1 MHKQLSRILIG
12 MLTLGI
18 SWSVAASSLTDEQQL
33 YLDARSKLKKQHLSQ
48 YQVMRN
54 KLDDYPLAIYLDF
67 HNNINDILKL
77 PADKAL
83 AALKPFAGSPLY
95 NTGRYRYL
103 KRSGS
108 QKRWQDFLSVSPN
121 QPNNV
126 VLQCYYYRA
135 QLQKGDSKLAYE
147 GAEKLWLHGR
157 SRPKECDPLFRQWQ
171 KAGLRTQELIWSRM
185 LLSFEQGQYGLL
197 SYLSRQLTTNKDD
210 AKRLLAVYKDPR
222 SLRHKSKF
230 SGSAKIN
237 ATIVDLGLRKLAKK
251 DLKQAVKLFSAY
263 QKADRFSDYQGRKLN
278 RYLVRR
284 TLIYQ
289 VIELQSY
296 ADTILPLL
304 DSDDLVEMR
313 LRWALRDNDK
323 HSFAQFLPQLSQQ
336 KQNTARWK
344 YWRAQ
349 VLARENSQQS
359 QQQSQRLFDELRL
372 ERNFYGYL
380 AAEKL
385 NKPFQLQD
393 HASESKPEL
402 KAKLFEDKG
411 LARVRELLAI
421 DKQSDARAEWVMLLK
436 RHDKAM
442 QTEYGVYAVSQNW
455 HSLGVQ
461 ASIQAKLW
469 NDMQM
474 RFPYAAQAAFTQASK
489 KYAVNIDE
497 IRAISRRESAYYP
510 NATSGVGARG
520 YMQLMP
526 ATAKQTAKKAKLPY
540 RGIKSLY
547 DEKLNIALGSAY
559 YGSLLKQFDQN
570 RVLATASYN
579 AGPHRINSW
588 LKRSDGKL
596 DAISFI
602 ESIPYRETREYVQ
615 AVFSYKV
622 IYQVRQGKQ
631 AELLSAK
638 ELNFNY

>member
-1 MHKQLSRILIG
+1 MHKQLSRIL
-12 MLTLGI
+12 MAVVTFAA
-18 SWSVAASSLTDEQQL
+18 SWSVAASSLTEDQQL

-48 YQVMRN
+48 YQVMRD

-67 HNNINDILKL
+67 HNNINNILKL
-77 PADKAL
+77 PADR
-83 AALKPFAGSPLY
+83 ALKELQAFKGSPLY

-108 QKRWQDFLSVSPN
+108 QKRWQDFLTISPN

-126 VLQCYYYRA
+126 ALQCYYYRA
-135 QLQKGDSKLAYE
+135 QLQKGDSQLAYD
-147 GAEKLWLHGR
+147 GAKTLSLHGR
-157 SRPKECDPLFRQWQ
+157 SRPKECDPLFREWQ
-171 KAGLRTQELIWSRM
+171 KAGHRTQELIWSRM

-197 SYLSRQLTTNKDD
+197 SYLSRQLTSNKND

-251 DLKQAVKLFSAY
+251 DLKQAVKLFAAY
-263 QKADRFSDYQGRKLN
+263 QKADRFTDYQGRKLS

-313 LRWALRDNDK
+313 LRWALRDNDQA
-323 HSFAQFLPQLSQQ
+323 SFAKYLPLLSEQ

-344 YWRAQ
+344 YWRAK
-349 VLARENSQQS
+349 VLARENSKKS
-359 QQQSQRLFDELRL
+359 QQQSQALFDELRL

-380 AAEKL
+380 AAAKL

-393 HASESKPEL
+393 QTSKSNPSL
-402 KAKLFEDKG
+402 KDSIFADKG

-442 QTEYGVYAVSQNW
+442 QTEYGIYAVEQKW

-474 RFPYAAQAAFTQASK
+474 RFPYAAQDAFTQASK
-489 KYAVNIDE
+489 KYRVDIDE

-559 YGSLLKQFDQN
+559 YSGLLKQFDQN
-570 RVLATASYN
+570 KVLATASYN
-579 AGPHRINSW
+579 AGPHRIKSW

-631 AELLSAK
+631 AELLSAE
-638 ELNFNY
+638 ELNFSY

>member
-12 MLTLGI
+12 MLTLSI

-67 HNNINDILKL
+67 HNDINDILKL
-77 PADKAL
+77 PGDKAL
-83 AALKPFAGSPLY
+83 AALKPFVGSPLY

-323 HSFAQFLPQLSQQ
+323 HSFAKFLPQLSQQ

-436 RHDKAM
+436 RHDKTM

>member
-12 MLTLGI
+12 F
-18 SWSVAASSLTDEQQL
+18 VAVVSSLSATAAQLTEQQQL
-33 YLDARSKLKKQHLSQ
+33 YLDARSKLNKQQINQ
-48 YQVMRN
+48 YQAMRN

-67 HNNINDILKL
+67 HDQINTILKL
-77 PADKAL
+77 PADR
-83 AALKPFAGSPLY
+83 ALKELNQFKGSPLY

-108 QKRWQDFLSVSPN
+108 QKRWKDFLVISPN

-126 VLQCYYYRA
+126 ALQCYFYRA
-135 QLQKGDSKLAYE
+135 QLQQGNKKLAFE
-147 GAEKLWLHGR
+147 GTEKLWLYGR

-197 SYLSRQLTTNKDD
+197 SYLSKQLTTNKND

-251 DLKQAVKLFSAY
+251 DLKQAVKLFAAY
-263 QKADRFSDYQGRKLN
+263 QKADRFTDFQGRKLS

-313 LRWALRDNDK
+313 LRWALRDNDQTN
-323 HSFAQFLPQLSQQ
+323 FAKFLPLLTEQ

-344 YWRAQ
+344 YWRAV
-349 VLARENSQQS
+349 VLSRENSKQS
-359 QQQSQRLFDELRL
+359 QQTSQGLFEQLRL

-380 AAEKL
+380 AAAKQ
-385 NKPFQLQD
+385 KQPFQLQNQISQSD
-393 HASESKPEL
+393 K
-402 KAKLFEDKG
+402 KLRADITEDKG
-411 LARVRELLAI
+411 LARVLELLAI
-421 DKQSDARAEWVMLLK
+421 DKQSDARAEWGMLLK
-436 RHDKAM
+436 RHNKAM
-442 QTEYGVYAVSQNW
+442 QIEYGVYAVEQKW

-474 RFPYAAQAAFTQASK
+474 RFPYAAQDAFTQASK
-489 KYAVNIDE
+489 KYRVDIDE

-559 YGSLLKQFDQN
+559 YSGLLKQFDQN
-570 RVLATASYN
+570 KVLATASYN
-579 AGPHRINSW
+579 AGPHRIKSW

-631 AELLSAK
+631 AELLSAE
-638 ELNFNY
+638 ELNFSY

>member
-12 MLTLGI
+12 F
-18 SWSVAASSLTDEQQL
+18 VAVVSSLSATAAQLTEQQQL
-33 YLDARSKLKKQHLSQ
+33 YLDARSKLNKQQINQ
-48 YQVMRN
+48 YQAMRN

-67 HNNINDILKL
+67 HDQINTILKL
-77 PADKAL
+77 PADR
-83 AALKPFAGSPLY
+83 ALKELNQFKGSPLY

-108 QKRWQDFLSVSPN
+108 QKRWKDFLVISPN

-126 VLQCYYYRA
+126 ALQCYFYRA
-135 QLQKGDSKLAYE
+135 QLQQGNKKLAFE
-147 GAEKLWLHGR
+147 GTEKLWLYGR

-197 SYLSRQLTTNKDD
+197 SYLSKQLTTNKND

-251 DLKQAVKLFSAY
+251 DLKQAVKLFAAY
-263 QKADRFSDYQGRKLN
+263 QKADRFTDFQGRKLS

-313 LRWALRDNDK
+313 LRWALRDNDQTN
-323 HSFAQFLPQLSQQ
+323 FAKFLPLLTEQ

-344 YWRAQ
+344 YWRAV
-349 VLARENSQQS
+349 VLSRENSKQS
-359 QQQSQRLFDELRL
+359 QQTSQGLFEQLRL

-380 AAEKL
+380 AAAKQ
-385 NKPFQLQD
+385 KQPFQLQNQISQSD
-393 HASESKPEL
+393 K
-402 KAKLFEDKG
+402 KLRADITEDKG

-436 RHDKAM
+436 RHNKAM
-442 QTEYGVYAVSQNW
+442 QTEYGVYAVEQKW

-474 RFPYAAQAAFTQASK
+474 RFPYAAQDAFTQASK
-489 KYAVNIDE
+489 KYRVDIDE

-559 YGSLLKQFDQN
+559 YSGLLKQFDQN
-570 RVLATASYN
+570 KVLATASYN
-579 AGPHRINSW
+579 AGPHRIKSW

-631 AELLSAK
+631 AELLSAE
-638 ELNFNY
+638 ELNFSY

>member
-1 MHKQLSRILIG
+1 MHKQLSRIL
-12 MLTLGI
+12 MAVVTFAV
-18 SWSVAASSLTDEQQL
+18 SWSAAASSLTEDQQL

-48 YQVMRN
+48 YQVMRD

-67 HNNINDILKL
+67 HNNISNILKL

-83 AALKPFAGSPLY
+83 KELQAFKGSPLY

-108 QKRWQDFLSVSPN
+108 EKRWQDFLTISPN

-135 QLQKGDSKLAYE
+135 QLQKGDSQLAYD
-147 GAEKLWLHGR
+147 GAKTLWLHGR
-157 SRPKECDPLFRQWQ
+157 SRPKECDPLFREWQ
-171 KAGLRTQELIWSRM
+171 KAGHRTQELIWSRM

-197 SYLSRQLTTNKDD
+197 SYLSRQLTSNKND

-251 DLKQAVKLFSAY
+251 DLKQAVKLFAAY
-263 QKADRFSDYQGRKLN
+263 QKADRFTDYQGRKLS

-313 LRWALRDNDK
+313 LRWALRDNDQV
-323 HSFAQFLPQLSQQ
+323 SFAKYLPLLSEQ

-344 YWRAQ
+344 YWRAE
-349 VLARENSQQS
+349 VLARENSKQS
-359 QQQSQRLFDELRL
+359 QQQSQALFDELRL

-380 AAEKL
+380 AAAKL
-385 NKPFQLQD
+385 KKPFQLQD
-393 HASESKPEL
+393 QTSKSSPSL
-402 KAKLFEDKG
+402 IDSIFADKG

-436 RHDKAM
+436 RHNKAM
-442 QTEYGVYAVSQNW
+442 QTEYGVYAVEQKW

-474 RFPYAAQAAFTQASK
+474 RFPYAAQDAFTQASK
-489 KYAVNIDE
+489 KYRVDIDE

-559 YGSLLKQFDQN
+559 YSGLLKQFDQN
-570 RVLATASYN
+570 KVLATASYN
-579 AGPHRINSW
+579 AGPHRIKSW

-631 AELLSAK
+631 AELLSAD
-638 ELNFNY
+638 ELNFSY

>member
-1 MHKQLSRILIG
+1 MHKQLSRIFVGLFALVASG
-12 MLTLGI
+12 A
-18 SWSVAASSLTDEQQL
+18 VAASSLTKEQQL
-33 YLDARSKLKKQHLSQ
+33 YLDARSKLNKQHLSQ
-48 YQVMRN
+48 YHSMRE
-54 KLDDYPLAIYLDF
+54 KLGDYPLAIYLDF
-67 HNNINDILKL
+67 HNNIDKILKL
-77 PADKAL
+77 SGKQAQQQL
-83 AALKPFAGSPLY
+83 YQFQGSPLY

-108 QKRWQDFLSVSPN
+108 QKRWSDFLEISPN
-121 QPNNV
+121 KPNNV
-126 VLQCYYYRA
+126 ALQCYFYRA
-135 QLQKGDSKLAYE
+135 QLQKGDQQVAFD
-147 GAEKLWLHGR
+147 GAKSLWLYGR
-157 SRPKECDPLFRQWQ
+157 SRPKECDPLFREWQ
-171 KAGLRTQELIWSRM
+171 KAGHRTQELIWSRM

-197 SYLSRQLTTNKDD
+197 SYLSRQLTTNKND

-222 SLRHKSKF
+222 RLRHKSKY

-251 DLKQAVKLFSAY
+251 DLKQAVKLFAAY
-263 QKADRFSDYQGRKLN
+263 QKADRFSDYQGRKLS

-313 LRWALRDNDK
+313 LRWALRDNDQAN
-323 HSFAQFLPQLSQQ
+323 FAKFLPQLSEQ

-344 YWRAQ
+344 YWRAE
-349 VLARENSQQS
+349 VLTRENSKQS
-359 QQQSQRLFDELRL
+359 QQQSQTLFNELRL

-380 AAEKL
+380 AAAKQ
-385 NKPFQLQD
+385 KQPFQLQNQTSQSIKD
-393 HASESKPEL
+393 LRET
-402 KAKLFEDKG
+402 LFDDKG

-436 RHDKAM
+436 RHNQAM
-442 QTEYGVYAVSQNW
+442 QKEYGVYAVEQNW

-474 RFPYAAQAAFTQASK
+474 RFPYAAQSAFSQASK
-489 KYAVNIDE
+489 TYAVDIDE
-497 IRAISRRESAYYP
+497 IRAISRRESAYFP

-547 DEKLNIALGSAY
+547 DEKLNIQLGSAY
-559 YGSLLKQFDQN
+559 YSGLLKQFKN
-570 RVLATASYN
+570 NKVLATASYN
-579 AGPHRINSW
+579 AGPHRIKSW
-588 LKRSDGKL
+588 LKKSDGQL
-596 DAISFI
+596 DVISFI

-615 AVFSYKV
+615 AVLSYKV
-622 IYQVRQGKQ
+622 IYQVKQ
-631 AELLSAK
+631 DKKAELLSERDMQFK
-638 ELNFNY
+638 Y

>member
-77 PADKAL
+77 PGDKAL
-83 AALKPFAGSPLY
+83 AALEPFAGSPLY

-323 HSFAQFLPQLSQQ
+323 QSFAKFLPQLSQQ

-349 VLARENSQQS
+349 VLARENNQQS

-385 NKPFQLQD
+385 KKPFQLQD
-393 HASESKPEL
+393 HTSESRPEL